1 MKKTVLVCAVLCMA
15 LLCLCG
21 SALAA
26 DTEIQVTPVSANVQV
41 TQDTKNGDPVFK
53 VTKATG
59 VESGQLYLVMI
70 QEGTDAAEK
79 PKPTKENLCYINVEP
94 ATASSITLEAYPK
107 ELTAGSTYIV
117 YLSDYAENGAAKGVA
132 TITVSAGSGGGG
144 GSVTIMYGD
153 VDGDGKVRN
162 WDATLLA
169 RYLAGQKDYQNINEQ
184 NADCDGNGK
193 VRSWDLTILYCYL
206 AGQDEFAQLPD
217 NPHTGS

>member
-26 DTEIQVTPVSANVQV
+26 DAEIQVTPVSANVQV
-41 TQDTKNGDPVFK
+41 TQDTKNGDPVFT

-144 GSVTIMYGD
+144 DAKIVYGD
-153 VDGDGKVRN
+153 VNGDGKVKS
-162 WDATLLA
+162 WDATVLA
-169 RYLAGQKDYQNINEQ
+169 CYLAGQKEFQDINEQ

-206 AGQDEFAQLPD
+206 AGQKEFSQLPD